1 MQVVDSAHMKALEGE
16 AASSAIRSYFDK
28 LCKQIAPEKMAPLLY
43 TQGIIHRREMKD
55 ATNKYNNEEDRA
67 QALLL
72 VLMRSVQTR
81 PQWFHQ
87 ICEIFDEVLIEST
100 QDIRGERYN
109 TTQATRCFHS
119 THGLDIG
126 AQVTKQLV

>member
-1 MQVVDSAHMKALEGE
+1 MQVVDSVRKKSMEGE
-16 AASSAIRSYFDK
+16 AASGAFHSHFDK
-28 LCKQIAPEKMAPLLY
+28 LCKQVTPEKIAPLLY

-72 VLMRSVQTR
+72 DLMRSVQSR

-87 ICEIFDEVLIEST
+87 ICEIFDEVLIGST

-109 TTQATRCFHS
+109 TTQAARCFHS
-119 THGLDIG
+119 TWIIIS
-126 AQVTKQLV
+126 